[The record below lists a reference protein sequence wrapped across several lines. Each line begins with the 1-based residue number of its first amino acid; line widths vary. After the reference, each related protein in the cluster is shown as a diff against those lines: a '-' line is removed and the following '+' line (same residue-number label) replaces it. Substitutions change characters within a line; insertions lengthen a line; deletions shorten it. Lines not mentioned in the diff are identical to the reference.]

1 MSDEVDSNRF
11 DRCSNCGATLA
22 PGTKQCP
29 SCGAPVIEQKPA
41 RSPLKRLFGWRHF
54 RHLLIVLILLMLPH
68 VPPQVWNRFP
78 FRVLLSSSPLVLEAV
93 TRANE
98 NPQTEAL
105 LGRPV
110 SAGWLARG
118 YVLRDETGWSEGK
131 IWIPVDG
138 VKSSGTI
145 YARGGQADSP
155 WVFSELRLVSKNG
168 RELDLLAPTK
178 QASLRPVPQDLR
190 VYIVPLGDVQ
200 SLGLD
205 DLPEFYRREY
215 GLSVEVLPPIS
226 LQSRQRNDSRRQ
238 LIFEELVALL
248 HDQLPQLARQK
259 TAYLIGVTDKDMYI
273 AKQNWNFAY
282 TAYDLPNRVGVVS
295 SHRFVPEPMAG
306 NQKLFRSRIR
316 KMVSRTIGFVVFDL
330 PRSDDP
336 SSVLYK
342 DLYGSSSTDL
352 MSERLEGLG
361 ALAVVDEFKSAHGM
375 APRGAETRP
384 DMANFD
390 YSKVDGRYPCLRITK
405 FKNRTAG
412 SLEARLTKCTKGLR
426 LDEEIDEIEVDLRG
440 NLITRTTDL
449 VVPGETPLSV
459 TRCYRAWDT
468 HSRTFG
474 RNTALSWDLFPV
486 GSRQPYT
493 FIDVVPCDGYSF
505 RYVRISKGTGYADA
519 VYEHRLTNTPFL
531 GSQISWNGNGWD
543 LKLRDGSLY
552 LFPESYNAKKPVDG
566 ALIEFRNKTGT
577 VVKMDRA
584 ERRNLKKISTPD
596 GRLISFEH
604 DNADRLIAAQDQHGR
619 KVTYLYDHGGR
630 LSEVRGLKL
639 TTRYGYK
646 DTYLMYIEENNRHVI
661 EFNYQAGRISQLML
675 PGHGTYRFRYDFDS
689 RDENQARRA
698 IVTGVDGAVSKID
711 LLVEPSK

>member
-1 MSDEVDSNRF
+1 MPPR
-11 DRCSNCGATLA
+11 
-22 PGTKQCP
+22 TKL
-29 SCGAPVIEQKPA
+29 E
-41 RSPLKRLFGWRHF
+41 GWFTRRHF
-54 RHLLIVLILLMLPH
+54 RHLLIALILLLLPH
-68 VPPQVWNRFP
+68 VPHGFTILPYKLMLP
-78 FRVLLSSSPLVLEAV
+78 TSELVLEAV
-93 TRANE
+93 TRANNHPE
-98 NPQTEAL
+98 TEAL

-110 SAGWLARG
+110 SAGWLSRG
-118 YVLRDETGWSEGK
+118 YVRSDETGWSEGK
-131 IWIPVDG
+131 IWIPVTG
-138 VKSSGTI
+138 IRASGML
-145 YARGGQADSP
+145 YVRGGQADSP
-155 WVFSELRLVSKNG
+155 WVFSELRLVRNDG
-168 RELDLLAPTK
+168 RELDLLKPTK
-178 QASLRPVPQDLR
+178 QASLRPVPQDVR

-200 SLGLD
+200 GLGLD
-205 DLPEFYRREY
+205 ELPEFYRREY
-215 GLSVEVLPPIS
+215 GLSVEVLAPIS
-226 LQSRQRNDSRRQ
+226 LEPRLRNDSRRQ
-238 LIFEELVALL
+238 LIFEELTALL
-248 HDQLPQLARQK
+248 HRQLPHLARQK
-259 TAYLIGVTDKDMYI
+259 TAFLIGVTDEDMYI

-282 TAYDLPNRVGVVS
+282 TAYDRPNRVGVVS
-295 SHRFVPEPMAG
+295 THRFVPEPMAG
-306 NQKLFRSRIR
+306 NEKLFRSRIR

-342 DLYGSSSTDL
+342 DLYGSSSADL

-361 ALAVVDEFKSAHGM
+361 ALAVVDEFKSTHGT
-375 APRGAETRP
+375 APRAAEIRP

-405 FKNRTAG
+405 SVNGTAD
-412 SLEARLTKCTKGLR
+412 SLEAALTKCTKGLR
-426 LDEEIDEIEVDLRG
+426 LDGELDEIEVDLRG

-519 VYEHRLTNTPFL
+519 VYEHRITNTPFL
-531 GSQISWNGNGWD
+531 GSRISWNGNGWD

-552 LFPESYNAKKPVDG
+552 LFPESYYAKRPVDG
-566 ALIEFRNKTGT
+566 ALIEFRDKTGT

-596 GRLISFEH
+596 GHSISFNH
-604 DNADRLIAAQDQHGR
+604 DNADRLIAAQDQNGR

-630 LSEVRGLKL
+630 LSEVRGLKWP
-639 TTRYGYK
+639 TRYGYE
-646 DTYLMYIEENNRHVI
+646 DTYLMYIEENNRRVA
-661 EFNYQAGRISQLML
+661 EFDYQAGRISQLML
-675 PGHGTYRFRYDFDS
+675 RGRGTYRFRYYFDS
-689 RDENQARRA
+689 QDENQARRA
-698 IVTGVDGAVSKID
+698 IVTSPDGADSKID
-711 LLVEPSK
+711 LSVEPSK